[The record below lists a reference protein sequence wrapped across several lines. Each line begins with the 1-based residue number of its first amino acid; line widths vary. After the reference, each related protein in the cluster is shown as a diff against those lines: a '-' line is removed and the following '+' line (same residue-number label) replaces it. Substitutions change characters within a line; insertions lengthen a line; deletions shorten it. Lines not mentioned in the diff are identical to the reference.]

1 MMITICPWAHVDNNL
16 STVYSTWQ
24 IQQCT
29 NLPLEGVYKDCQ
41 QMPLPSCRS
50 MAHHSMQVLQWMMP
64 LRWEW
69 CRYCSHSHQQHKSQN
84 FVHHCQLPIHRWT
97 LFLLDPRRS
106 SSKTLSFNKVLDSNL
121 LKQHCFE
128 TPFAV
133 QFQVLALSF
142 HHPWVPSYC
151 CRYEYNCSDG
161 SEHQP
166 LVYQ

>member
-1 MMITICPWAHVDNNL
+1 MITICLWGHVDNNL
-16 STVYSTWQ
+16 STVCGHLADSEQ
-24 IQQCT
+24 QQCT

-41 QMPLPSCRS
+41 QMPLPSCPS

-106 SSKTLSFNKVLDSNL
+106 SSALSFNKVLDSNL
-121 LKQHCFE
+121 PKQHCFE

-142 HHPWVPSYC
+142 HHLWVPSYC

-161 SEHQP
+161 SEH
-166 LVYQ
+166 